1 MGNILMTGSGGGGA
15 GSDDC
20 TATAAE
26 LLKGYTGILKG
37 SDDEPVQ
44 GILELTG
51 NAQAAHVLNGETFYS
66 NDAKTKH
73 TGNMTVNSLLSF
85 SVAAYSGR
93 RGIATWTNPNQ
104 AAGRPYSGVIIRY
117 DTGGYPGA
125 SGGVQIYKGA
135 GNNHSAEAASQA
147 FLDLPNLCL
156 LYTSPSPRD

>member
-37 SDDEPVQ
+37 SDDEPAQ

-85 SVAAYSGR
+85 SVAA
-93 RGIATWTNPNQ
+93 
-104 AAGRPYSGVIIRY
+104 
-117 DTGGYPGA
+117 
-125 SGGVQIYKGA
+125 
-135 GNNHSAEAASQA
+135 
-147 FLDLPNLCL
+147 
-156 LYTSPSPRD
+156 